1 MKKFMKNGSD
11 SNYSTKS
18 SYNEEVNESTL
29 SKRLENTND
38 ILFAHL
44 NEFVL
49 NKKLVRINQFP
60 KKKKSSSRRTFSL
73 KQKTYHEEYDD
84 INMEKWFRNRIK
96 ISNNEKNNKKKIFK
110 LYSDD
115 KNKPHSNP
123 SLLWVEK
130 ERGIY
135 VIRNNE

>member
-44 NEFVL
+44 NEFV
-49 NKKLVRINQFP
+49 
-60 KKKKSSSRRTFSL
+60 
-73 KQKTYHEEYDD
+73 
-84 INMEKWFRNRIK
+84 
-96 ISNNEKNNKKKIFK
+96 
-110 LYSDD
+110 
-115 KNKPHSNP
+115 
-123 SLLWVEK
+123 
-130 ERGIY
+130 
-135 VIRNNE
+135 